1 LVKKNE
7 LKEIVRRHNNV
18 KNELESSFW
27 KNLIFKVY
35 NFEFSN
41 YLDLKDVNRIER
53 TVLHHEWDFP
63 QEKSIAQWNS
73 VVRFHSR

>member
-1 LVKKNE
+1 MESIKSVGGDAAKNRLVKKNE

-18 KNELESSFW
+18 KNELESSFL
-27 KNLIFKVY
+27 KNLLFKVY

-53 TVLHHEWDFP
+53 TVLHHE
-63 QEKSIAQWNS
+63 
-73 VVRFHSR
+73 